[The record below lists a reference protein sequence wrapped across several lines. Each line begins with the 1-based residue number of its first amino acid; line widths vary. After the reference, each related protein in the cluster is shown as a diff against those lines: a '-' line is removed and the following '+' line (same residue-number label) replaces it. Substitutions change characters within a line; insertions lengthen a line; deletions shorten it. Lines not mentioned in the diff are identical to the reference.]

1 MTSAAG
7 ASMTIDWVDWSAMRR
22 RVVAPSLRPARFQG
36 AGAPGGWHVLLP
48 SRSVGIDLV
57 HRPRVRV
64 QGRRRPWRGGAER
77 TGVRELSVPPTATV
91 GPDDA
96 LTDMVAR
103 NAAEHPDDVGLRRQI
118 DGRWVDVTYRQFATE
133 VAGVAKGLVAG
144 GVQPGD
150 RVGLLAKT
158 RYEWT
163 VLDYAIWSAGAVVVP
178 VYETSSA
185 DQIAWILSDSGA
197 RALVVETAEHAAAV
211 DSVRDEAPELASVWV
226 IEDGALD
233 TLTAAGVDVPDDELA
248 ARRATLTSA
257 SLATLIYTSGTTG
270 RPKGCE
276 LTHANF
282 LFEIRNGISLL
293 RRHLDENASLLL
305 FLPLAHVLARVLEVG
320 AIENRVVLG
329 HTPDVKDLLGDL
341 GRFQPTFLLAVPR
354 VFEKVYNSAK
364 ASADEGGKGRV
375 FDRAAQVAVAWSRA
389 QDTGGPGLLLRAQ
402 HALFDRLVY
411 GKLRAAIGGRCV
423 GAISGGAPLGER
435 LGHFF
440 RGIGVTVFEGYGLT
454 ETTAAA
460 AVNHD
465 AALKIGTVGRPLPGV
480 DAAIADDGEVLLRG
494 GVVMRGYWR
503 NEQATREAIDAEGWF
518 RTGDIGEIDSQ
529 GFLTITGRKKEILVT
544 AGGKNVAPA
553 VLEDR
558 LRAHKLVSQCMVVGD
573 QRPFIAALITLDEEA
588 LPVWLESKGK
598 SKDLTPE
605 QLREDDDVL
614 AEVQSAV
621 DDANRAV
628 SKAEAIKKFRVLA
641 EDFTEDNG
649 TLTPSLKLKR
659 AVVMKEF
666 GDEVEA
672 LYAR

>member
-1 MTSAAG
+1 
-7 ASMTIDWVDWSAMRR
+7 
-22 RVVAPSLRPARFQG
+22 
-36 AGAPGGWHVLLP
+36 
-48 SRSVGIDLV
+48 
-57 HRPRVRV
+57 
-64 QGRRRPWRGGAER
+64 
-77 TGVRELSVPPTATV
+77 VRELSVPPTATV

-103 NAAEHPDDVGLRRQI
+103 NAAEHPADVGLRIQR
-118 DGRWVDVTYRQFATE
+118 DGHWQDVTYAEFAAQ

-163 VLDYAIWSAGAVVVP
+163 VLDFAIWTAGAVVVP
-178 VYETSSA
+178 IYETSSA

-197 RALVVETAEHAAAV
+197 RALVVETAQHAAAV
-211 DSVRDEAPELASVWV
+211 DSVRAEAPDLGPVWV
-226 IEDGALD
+226 IEDGALE
-233 TLTAAGVDVPDDELA
+233 TLTTAGADLPDEELA

-282 LFEIRNGISLL
+282 LFEIRNGMSLL
-293 RRHLDENASLLL
+293 GDYLDEKGSLLL
-305 FLPLAHVLARVLEVG
+305 FIPLAHVLARVLQVG
-320 AIENRVVLG
+320 AINTRTVIG
-329 HTPDVKDLLGDL
+329 HTPDVKDLVGDL
-341 GRFQPTFLLAVPR
+341 GRFQPTFVLAVPR

-364 ASADEGGKGRV
+364 ATADEGGKGKI
-375 FDRAAQVAVAWSRA
+375 FDRAAQVAVDWSRA

-402 HALFDRLVY
+402 HALFDKLVY
-411 GKLRAAIGGRCV
+411 SKLRAALGGRCRA
-423 GAISGGAPLGER
+423 AISGGAPLGDR

-440 RGIGVTVFEGYGLT
+440 RGMGVTVFEGYGLT

-465 AALKIGTVGRPLPGV
+465 AALRIGTVGRPLPGV
-480 DAAIADDGEVLLRG
+480 DAAIAEDGEILLRG
-494 GVVMRGYWR
+494 GIVMRGYWK
-503 NEQATREAIDAEGWF
+503 NEQATAEAIDAEGWF
-518 RTGDIGEIDSQ
+518 HTGDIGELDNQ
-529 GFLTITGRKKEILVT
+529 GFLKITGRKKEILVT

-558 LRAHKLVSQCMVVGD
+558 LRAHKLISQCIVVGD
-573 QRPFIAALITLDEEA
+573 QRPFIAALITLDVEA
-588 LPVWLESKGK
+588 LPAWLKSK
-598 SKDLTPE
+598 SKDESLTAA
-605 QLREDDDVL
+605 QLREDADLL
-614 AEVQSAV
+614 AELDAAV
-621 DDANRAV
+621 TEANKAV
-628 SKAEAIKKFRVLA
+628 SHAEAIKKFRVLPD
-641 EDFTEDNG
+641 DFTEDNG

-666 GDEVEA
+666 GAEVEA

>member
-1 MTSAAG
+1 M
-7 ASMTIDWVDWSAMRR
+7 
-22 RVVAPSLRPARFQG
+22 
-36 AGAPGGWHVLLP
+36 
-48 SRSVGIDLV
+48 
-57 HRPRVRV
+57 
-64 QGRRRPWRGGAER
+64 
-77 TGVRELSVPPTATV
+77 RELSVPPTATV

-96 LTDMVAR
+96 LTDMVAL
-103 NAAEHPDDVGLRRQI
+103 NAAEHPDEVGLRVQRN
-118 DGRWVDVTYRQFATE
+118 GHWEDVTYAEFARQ
-133 VAGVAKGLVAG
+133 VSGVAKGLVAA
-144 GVQPGD
+144 GVEPGD

-163 VLDYAIWSAGAVVVP
+163 VLDFAIWTAGAVVVP
-178 VYETSSA
+178 VYETSSP

-211 DSVRDEAPELASVWV
+211 DSVRDEAPELGSVWV

-233 TLTAAGVDVPDDELA
+233 TLTAAGADVPEGELT

-293 RRHLDENASLLL
+293 RDHLNADASLLL
-305 FLPLAHVLARVLEVG
+305 FIPLAHVLARVLEIG
-320 AIENRVVLG
+320 ALQNRVVLG

-354 VFEKVYNSAK
+354 VFEKVYNGAK
-364 ASADEGGKGRV
+364 ASADEGGKGKV
-375 FDRAAQVAVAWSRA
+375 FDRAAQVAVDWSRA

-411 GKLRAAIGGRCV
+411 GRLRAAMGGRCA

-465 AALKIGTVGRPLPGV
+465 AAIRIGTVGRPLPGV

-494 GVVMRGYWR
+494 GVVMRGYWQ
-503 NEQATREAIDAEGWF
+503 NEAATREAIDADRWF
-518 RTGDIGEIDSQ
+518 HTGDIGELDAQ
-529 GFLTITGRKKEILVT
+529 GFLRITGRKKEILVT

-558 LRAHKLVSQCMVVGD
+558 LRAHKLVSQCIVVGD
-573 QRPFIAALITLDEEA
+573 QRPFIAALVTLDVEA
-588 LPVWLESKGK
+588 LPAWLRSKGK
-598 SKDLTPE
+598 DASLTPQ
-605 QLREDDDVL
+605 QLREDADLRTELDTAV
-614 AEVQSAV
+614 AE
-621 DDANRAV
+621 ANKVV
-628 SKAEAIKKFRVLA
+628 SHAEAIKKYRVLGV
-641 EDFTEDNG
+641 DFTEENG

-659 AVVMKEF
+659 GVVMKEY

-672 LYAR
+672 LYQR